1 MNTGLPRRS
10 LARAPTDGVGDCHP
24 QKRGSVR
31 AIKRTGPPEIL
42 EHTMSRKGALTG
54 SSADQHT
61 LRASV
66 DVDAPT
72 GGEQVLPEVALETQ
86 GRDDA
91 VECGVDQ

>member
-1 MNTGLPRRS
+1 
-10 LARAPTDGVGDCHP
+10 
-24 QKRGSVR
+24 
-31 AIKRTGPPEIL
+31 
-42 EHTMSRKGALTG
+42 MSRKGALTG
-54 SSADQHT
+54 ISADHRT

-66 DVDAPT
+66 DVDAPP